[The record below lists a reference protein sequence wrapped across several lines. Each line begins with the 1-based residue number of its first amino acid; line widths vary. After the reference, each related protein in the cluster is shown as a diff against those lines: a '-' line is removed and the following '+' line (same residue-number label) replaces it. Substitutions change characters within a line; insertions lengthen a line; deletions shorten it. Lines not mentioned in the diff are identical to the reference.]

1 MSRDHLFSTI
11 FSLYFYI
18 KVFRKVFRLT
28 KEKFKELFDKHF
40 DSVRNYIYF
49 RSGNKELATDI
60 AQDTFMRIWEK
71 KIVVDPTKPPSII
84 YKIASNIFIS
94 NFRRSKLEQN
104 FKLSITRENTSLSPE
119 DELRFEE
126 LKNMYD
132 RALKLMPEKQRTVFL
147 MSRIENLKYHE
158 IAEILG
164 LSVKAIEK
172 RMNLALAFLKK
183 ELKD

>member
-1 MSRDHLFSTI
+1 MLD
-11 FSLYFYI
+11 
-18 KVFRKVFRLT
+18 
-28 KEKFKELFDKHF
+28 E
-40 DSVRNYIYF
+40 
-49 RSGNKELATDI
+49 
-60 AQDTFMRIWEK
+60 
-71 KIVVDPTKPPSII
+71 
-84 YKIASNIFIS
+84 SNIFIS